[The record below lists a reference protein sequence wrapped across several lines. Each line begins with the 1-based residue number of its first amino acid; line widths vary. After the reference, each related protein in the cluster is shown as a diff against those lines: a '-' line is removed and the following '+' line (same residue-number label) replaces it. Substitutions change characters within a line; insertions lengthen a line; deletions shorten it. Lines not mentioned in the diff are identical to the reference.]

1 MAAAW
6 MLGVAEVSSNVLSP
20 RDAALK
26 AVGRT
31 VVNFQRLE
39 HNLKLAA
46 RLGSSHGTLPKIQR
60 DFERRTERA
69 TTLTLGQAIHA
80 WLGLGQGESPEAS
93 HTPDLF
99 DATMQVTFAWGSDAE
114 SQTAH
119 GVALKSLLETRNNLI
134 HGGLVEVQWDS
145 PAECERLVRRL
156 DEVNESIAA
165 QLEFVTSILRALSSI
180 RPEDLEA
187 AYREAEARLGVNVHG
202 ASDA

>member
-1 MAAAW
+1 M
-6 MLGVAEVSSNVLSP
+6 SSNVPNP

-60 DFERRTERA
+60 DLEKRIERA
-69 TTLTLGQAIHA
+69 ATLTLGQAIHA
-80 WLGLGQGESPEAS
+80 WLSVGQGEPLEAS

-99 DATMQVTFAWGSDAE
+99 DATMQVTFSWGSDCE
-114 SQTAH
+114 SLSAH
-119 GVALKSLLETRNNLI
+119 GVALKYLLEKRNNLI
-134 HGGLVEVQWDS
+134 HGGLVDFQWDS
-145 PAECERLVRRL
+145 PAECERLVRQL
-156 DEVNESIAA
+156 DEVNDSIAT
-165 QLEFVTSILRALSSI
+165 QVKFVGSILRAFGSI

-187 AYREAEARLGVNVHG
+187 AHQEFG
-202 ASDA
+202 AQLSQKVQRAGDA

>member
-1 MAAAW
+1 
-6 MLGVAEVSSNVLSP
+6 MLGVAEMSSNVLSP

-60 DFERRTERA
+60 DHERRIERA
-69 TTLTLGQAIHA
+69 STFTLGQAIQA
-80 WLGLGQGESPEAS
+80 WHSAGQGDPPEIT

-99 DATMQVTFAWGSDAE
+99 DATMQVTFSWSSDAE
-114 SQTAH
+114 SQSAH

-134 HGGLVEVQWDS
+134 HGGLVEFQWDS
-145 PAECERLVRRL
+145 PAECERLVERL

-165 QLEFVTSILRALSSI
+165 QQEFVTSILRAFGSI
-180 RPEDLEA
+180 RPEDWEA
-187 AYREAEARLGVNVHG
+187 AHREAEAQLNLKVQG
-202 ASDA
+202 AGDA